1 MTDPGHAARVWTD
14 RSFLRDVQYKTDVN
28 LAARQSIYAYQ
39 QPPIDLPREIL
50 GLAGLSGHEVVAD
63 IGCGNGRYLAELAR
77 RGHAGPMVGADLSPG
92 MLLAAGGRTPEAGL
106 LVADATALPFPDAT
120 ADLTLAM
127 HMLYHVPEPDRA
139 VRELRR
145 ITRPG
150 GRVIVA
156 LNGEDHLR
164 ELRAVVA
171 AALASLGREPT
182 PLRPRADQPGSGR
195 GAAARR
201 VRVGDQARFRG
212 PAPGTEPGTDRRL
225 RAEHARILPPARL
238 RTAGRGRERTAAGR
252 SGWSLPYHHP
262 QRLPRLRLTP
272 HLRPGLVAPG

>member
-1 MTDPGHAARVWTD
+1 MTDPGHAERVWTD

-39 QPPIDLPREIL
+39 RPPIDLPREIL

-77 RGHAGPMVGADLSPG
+77 RGHSGPLVGADLSPG
-92 MLLAAGGRTPEAGL
+92 MLLAARGRAPEAGL
-106 LVADATALPFPDAT
+106 LVADATALPFPDAA

-139 VRELRR
+139 VRDLRR

-150 GRVIVA
+150 GRLIVA

-164 ELRAVVA
+164 ELRDVVA
-171 AALASLGREPT
+171 AALTSLGEALLRAEFASVTRHDFAGQLRVPSPEPVAAYVRSMRE
-182 PLRPRADQPGSGR
+182 
-195 GAAARR
+195 AARLPDSR
-201 VRVGDQARFRG
+201 PLAEAVTG
-212 PAPGTEPGTDRRL
+212 RL
-225 RAEHARILPPARL
+225 RAAPDGFFRI
-238 RTAGRGRERTAAGR
+238 TTH
-252 SGWSLPYHHP
+252 SGC
-262 QRLPRLRLTP
+262 
-272 HLRPGLVAPG
+272 LVCA

>member
-1 MTDPGHAARVWTD
+1 MTDAGDAATLWAD

-39 QPPIDLPREIL
+39 DPPIDLAREIL

-77 RGHAGPMVGADLSPG
+77 RGHAGLVIGADLSPG
-92 MLLAAGGRTPEAGL
+92 MLHAARGRAPEAGL
-106 LVADATALPFPDAT
+106 LVADATAPPFPDAA

-150 GRVIVA
+150 GRLIVA

-164 ELRAVVA
+164 ELRDVVA
-171 AALASLGREPT
+171 AALGSLGRKPSSLLRERISLDQGEALLRSAFTSVTRHDFAGQLRVPNPEPVAAYVRSMRET
-182 PLRPRADQPGSGR
+182 ARLPDARPLVEAVTS
-195 GAAARR
+195 
-201 VRVGDQARFRG
+201 
-212 PAPGTEPGTDRRL
+212 RL
-225 RAEHARILPPARL
+225 RA
-238 RTAGRGRERTAAGR
+238 
-252 SGWSLPYHHP
+252 
-262 QRLPRLRLTP
+262 
-272 HLRPGLVAPG
+272 APGAVFQVTTHSGCLVCA

>member
-1 MTDPGHAARVWTD
+1 MRSSPTSAAATAVTWPNSPSAGTR
-14 RSFLRDVQYKTDVN
+14 
-28 LAARQSIYAYQ
+28 ARWSERICRRACCW
-39 QPPIDLPREIL
+39 PPE
-50 GLAGLSGHEVVAD
+50 AVA
-63 IGCGNGRYLAELAR
+63 
-77 RGHAGPMVGADLSPG
+77 
-92 MLLAAGGRTPEAGL
+92 PEAGL
-106 LVADATALPFPDAT
+106 LVADATALPFPDAA

-182 PLRPRADQPGSGR
+182 PLRPERISLDQGEALLRAEFASVTRHDFAGQLRVPSPEPIAAYVRSMREASRLPDSGPLAEAVT
-195 GAAARR
+195 G
-201 VRVGDQARFRG
+201 
-212 PAPGTEPGTDRRL
+212 RL
-225 RAEHARILPPARL
+225 RAAPDGFFHLPP
-238 RTAGRGRERTAAGR
+238 TAAA
-252 SGWSLPYHHP
+252 SSAPD
-262 QRLPRLRLTP
+262 P
-272 HLRPGLVAPG
+272 HLRPGLVAPD